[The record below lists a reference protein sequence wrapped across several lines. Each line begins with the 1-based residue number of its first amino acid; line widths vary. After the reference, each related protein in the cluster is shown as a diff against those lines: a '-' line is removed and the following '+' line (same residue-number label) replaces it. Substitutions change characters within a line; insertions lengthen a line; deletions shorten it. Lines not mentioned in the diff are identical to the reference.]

1 MARFFSGACRT
12 WLIHNNWLTSIPN
25 HVYAIALIIKRFYSP
40 EEFEHL
46 GRMAHK
52 AGIDKVASG
61 PKVRSSY
68 MAHALQGQNL
78 RKTFPA

>member
-1 MARFFSGACRT
+1 MIKEGLVMELKTVQQFFAKSISCLDEADSGFAPKEGLYT
-12 WLIHNNWLTSIPN
+12 VAN
-25 HVYAIALIIKRFYSP
+25 HV
-40 EEFEHL
+40 
-46 GRMAHK
+46 AHK